1 MAIEIIAEIGQ
12 NHNGDMVLAKEMIHA
27 VKEGG
32 ADVAKFQVFDVPS
45 TFPPPAENPW
55 YDYNCQT
62 ELSREQADELA
73 QECARAGIEFMASAF
88 DVERVGWLESIGV
101 KRHKVASRSVKDQA
115 LLNALAATGKPLLVS
130 LGMWDGPDFPVIA
143 GADDVQY
150 LYCIS
155 KYPTPLDD
163 VHLARVDFDRYVGF
177 SDHTL
182 GIHAPVAAMARG
194 ARIIEKHFTMD
205 KAMHGPDHEGSMDVA
220 DLKEL
225 AAFARAIEH
234 CV

>member
-45 TFPPPAENPW
+45 TFPPPEENPW

-62 ELSREQADELA
+62 ELSRDQVNDLA
-73 QECARAGIEFMASAF
+73 QECDVVGIEFMASAF
-88 DVERVGWLESIGV
+88 DIERVGWLESVGV

-115 LLNALAATGKPLLVS
+115 FLAALAATGKPLLVS
-130 LGMWDGPDFPVIA
+130 LGMWDGAAFPHIE
-143 GADDVQY
+143 GAKDVQF

-155 KYPTPLDD
+155 KYPTPLAD
-163 VHLARVDFDRYVGF
+163 VRLAQVDFSKYTGF

-182 GIHAPVAAMARG
+182 GIYAPVAAMARG
-194 ARIIEKHFTMD
+194 ARIIEKHFTID
-205 KAMHGPDHEGSMDVA
+205 KTMYGPDHEGSMDLE
-220 DLKEL
+220 DLKAL
-225 AAFARAIEH
+225 AAFARAIEE